1 MTGTPIVQF
10 GTSRFLQAHVDLFVS
25 EALAAGAAAG
35 PITVVQTSGA
45 GDRGGRLKAFADP
58 AGFPVVIRGLDG
70 GAVVDRTVQVTSTR
84 RGLSTAADWAEVTRI
99 VVEEAAFLVSNTAD
113 NGYVVDAAE
122 TVALDAA
129 ATEAPASF
137 PGKLLA
143 LLAARWRAGRP
154 GLVVLP
160 CELVNRNGATLRG
173 IVLDLARRSAA
184 EPALVDWIA
193 GANVWADS
201 LVDRIVSAPLE
212 PAGAVAEPYALW
224 AIERTDGLTLPCTHP
239 AIALVDDLEP
249 PERLKLH
256 ILNLG
261 HTVLAERWRADR
273 LPAETTVRGMLADA
287 AVRTHLTSLYAEEV
301 VPAFASHGLG
311 AAAAAY
317 VAVTLDRFQNPFLDH
332 RVADIA
338 QNHAAKIER
347 RIGAFLAWSRD
358 AGAPPQPRL
367 AAIAAAVPAQ

>member
-35 PITVVQTSGA
+35 PISVVQTSGA
-45 GDRGGRLKAFADP
+45 GGRGGRLKAFADP
-58 AGFPVVIRGLDG
+58 KGFPVIIRGLDD
-70 GAVVDRTVQVTSTR
+70 GAVIDRTVTVTSTR
-84 RGLSTAADWAEVTRI
+84 RGLSTGADWAEVTRI

-113 NGYVVDAAE
+113 TGYAVDPSE
-122 TVALDAA
+122 TVDL
-129 ATEAPASF
+129 TEAAPPPASF
-137 PGKLLA
+137 PGKLVA

-173 IVLDLARRSAA
+173 IVVDLARRSGADA
-184 EPALVDWIA
+184 RLVAWI
-193 GANVWADS
+193 GEANVWADS

-224 AIERTDGLTLPCTHP
+224 AIERTAGLTLPCTHP
-239 AIALVDDLEP
+239 AIQVVDDLEK

-261 HTVLAERWRADR
+261 HTVLADWWRAER
-273 LPAETTVRGMLADA
+273 LAPETTVRGMLADA
-287 AVRTHLTSLYAEEV
+287 ETRARLEALYGEEV
-301 VPAFASHGLG
+301 VPAFAAHGLG
-311 AAAAAY
+311 AEAAAY
-317 VAVTLDRFQNPFLDH
+317 VAVTLDRFDNPFLDH
-332 RVADIA
+332 RVSDIA
-338 QNHAAKIER
+338 QNHAMKIER
-347 RIGAFLAWSRD
+347 RIAAFLDWSRQ
-358 AGAPPQPRL
+358 AGAPAQPRL
-367 AAIAAAVPAQ
+367 SALAGRAAA